1 MRRFRKSK
9 IIATLGPQT
18 SSKEKIEELFL
29 GGADVFRLNFSHGT
43 HEDHKK
49 NILYIREVE
58 ERYRR
63 PIAIMVDLQGPKL
76 RIGMFDHGSIFLKE
90 GDSFCIDTQ
99 KAPGSKDRIYI
110 SNTEIFKVVKN
121 GGHILLDDGKIILKI
136 TECGTDFIIT
146 KVIQGGKLSSKKGV
160 NLPDCKIAISALTE
174 KDKQDLD
181 FCLTLDI
188 DWVALSFVQHAQDI
202 IDIKALIKGRAK
214 VIAKIEKPQALENI
228 NDIIFHSDAIMLAR
242 GDLGVEVSL
251 EAVPVIQKKIL
262 QKCKQQ
268 GRPVIIATQMLESMI
283 YQASPTR
290 AEASDVAT
298 AIYDGADAVMLSAET
313 ATGDYPVQAVKM
325 MDKIIKTVEHDL
337 TDNMQVHAAL
347 SSLDLELGKDAMM
360 NATKNVASTL
370 KASVIVSFTMCGG
383 SILRLAR
390 QRPFSPIIALSTEQ
404 KTCRMLTLVWGV
416 HAIIMHSKVFS
427 FQQMYDTAFDAA
439 YQENFA
445 KNGDSIVIS
454 AGVPFGITESS
465 NLLHVASINKMEI

>member
-1 MRRFRKSK
+1 MHRLRKSK

-18 SSKEKIEELFL
+18 SSKEKIEDLFL
-29 GGADVFRLNFSHGT
+29 SGVDVFRLNLSHGT

-49 NILYIREVE
+49 NILYIRAIEAL
-58 ERYRR
+58 YQR

-90 GDSFCIDTQ
+90 GDSFCLDMQ
-99 KAPGSKDRIYI
+99 KSPGSKDRVYI
-110 SNTEIFKVVKN
+110 SNTEIFKVVKK

-160 NLPDCKIAISALTE
+160 NLPDCKISISALTE
-174 KDKQDLD
+174 KDKQDLA
-181 FCLTLDI
+181 FCLVLDI
-188 DWVALSFVQHAQDI
+188 DWIALSFVQHAQDI
-202 IDIKALIKGRAK
+202 IDLKALIKGQAK
-214 VIAKIEKPQALENI
+214 VIAKIEKPQALDNI

-268 GRPVIIATQMLESMI
+268 GRPVIVATQMLESMT
-283 YQASPTR
+283 YQSSPTR

-325 MDKIIKTVEHDL
+325 MDKIIQVVEHDL
-337 TDNMQVHAAL
+337 TDNMPLHAP
-347 SSLDLELGKDAMM
+347 SSLEREMEKDAMM
-360 NATKNVASTL
+360 NATKNVASTI
-370 KASVIVSFTMCGG
+370 KASAIVSFTLCGG

-404 KTCRMLTLVWGV
+404 KTCRMLALVWGV
-416 HAIIMHSKVFS
+416 HPVMHTKIFS
-427 FQQMYDTAFDAA
+427 FQQMYDTACDAA
-439 YQENFA
+439 YQENFS

-454 AGVPFGITESS
+454 TGVPFGITESS
-465 NLLHVASINKMEI
+465 NLLHIASIHKTER